1 MVQIEVEEEKKPRE
15 KKIGAKKTVD
25 EEETVTEEPKEKS
38 AEPEE
43 KPKKKATEAKRKSIG
58 EKKPKKDEE
67 KPTVASVDEPDNIQI
82 DNDVNENDLK
92 PASKPSSR
100 RGSKKDK
107 SPEKTIEVFLKLLA
121 TFRSETKKKKTF
133 GYASILFAAY
143 TQNSHT

>member
-1 MVQIEVEEEKKPRE
+1 MEDKKPKE

-25 EEETVTEEPKEKS
+25 EEETITEEPKEKS

-43 KPKKKATEAKRKSIG
+43 KLKKKSTEVKRKSIG

-67 KPTVASVDEPDNIQI
+67 RPTVESVDEPDNIQI

-107 SPEKTIEVFLKLLA
+107 SPEKTIEVYLKPPA
-121 TFRSETKKKKTF
+121 S
-133 GYASILFAAY
+133 YAKNQ
-143 TQNSHT
+143 T